1 MTPSSQPARTL
12 DLPEVG
18 QIAIVVAD
26 LEKAIEY
33 YELAIGLGPFRR
45 VEKDF
50 DPVFYRGEKISS
62 KWLLA
67 FAAMGPTQYEL
78 IQPVS
83 GPSLYSE
90 FLERH
95 GEGLHHLGFRIKDF
109 PAKLEQAKAE
119 HEDECQAL
127 HDAFKV
133 MVAERDAA
141 IEKQGEAARWA
152 IGAAWKMVE
161 VEKKLEAAERREGG
175 SDATD

>member
-1 MTPSSQPARTL
+1 MTPSSPPARTL
-12 DLPEVG
+12 ELPEVG

-33 YELAIGLGPFRR
+33 YERTIGLGPFRR

-83 GPSLYSE
+83 GPSLYRE

-95 GEGLHHLGFRIKDF
+95 GEGLHHLGFYVDD
-109 PAKLEQAKAE
+109 L
-119 HEDECQAL
+119 DER
-127 HDAFKV
+127 
-133 MVAERDAA
+133 VARYRQISIGVLMEGRDATVA
-141 IEKQGEAARWA
+141 FAYLDTVKVGGVIFELIERKTPPA
-152 IGAAWKMVE
+152 
-161 VEKKLEAAERREGG
+161 
-175 SDATD
+175 